1 MGSRFVK
8 LQQDWIEAFL
18 RQKRKAR
25 WRRASNQ
32 RNMLRNRS
40 QQLADI
46 SRQSYRQR
54 LQDLELRSAI
64 SRHPVSAPREDQA
77 GDRVQDGNQRRRRRG
92 DL

>member
-8 LQQDWIEAFL
+8 LQQEWIEQFL

-32 RNMLRNRS
+32 QNMLRNRA
-40 QQLADI
+40 QELAAI
-46 SRQSYRQR
+46 SRHSYRQR
-54 LQDLELRSAI
+54 LQDLEFRSAI
-64 SRHPVSAPREDQA
+64 GRHPVSAPRNDQA
-77 GDRVQDGNQRRRRRG
+77 GERVQDGNQRRRRRG